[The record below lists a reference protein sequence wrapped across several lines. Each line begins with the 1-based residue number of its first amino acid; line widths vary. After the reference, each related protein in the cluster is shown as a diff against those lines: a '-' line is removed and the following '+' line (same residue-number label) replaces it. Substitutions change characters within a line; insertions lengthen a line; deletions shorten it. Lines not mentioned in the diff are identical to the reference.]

1 MKAVIAI
8 DSFKGSMNSIE
19 AGRAAAAGIK
29 RVFLDAET
37 VIYPLADGGEGTVQ
51 ALAKGLGGKLEHV
64 KVTGPLGEKV
74 VCEYAI
80 VGKTNPTAIIE
91 MAGAAGITLVPP
103 ELRNPM
109 NTTTYGVGEVIEDAL
124 TKNCRNFIIGIG
136 GSATNDGGIG
146 NASGIRRR
154 VSG

>member
-51 ALAKGLGGKLEHV
+51 GAGRKGLE
-64 KVTGPLGEKV
+64 ESWS
-74 VCEYAI
+74 
-80 VGKTNPTAIIE
+80 
-91 MAGAAGITLVPP
+91 M
-103 ELRNPM
+103 
-109 NTTTYGVGEVIEDAL
+109 
-124 TKNCRNFIIGIG
+124 
-136 GSATNDGGIG
+136 
-146 NASGIRRR
+146 
-154 VSG
+154 